1 MIGVHSVATCEAVFE
16 ATRDW
21 VWQWLHN
28 HNNDAGNDDQWSIIV
43 MEIFVV
49 HCDDDGID
57 GSDGDGVH
65 SWNEDS
71 GDDVVLK
78 LTTSWES
85 GVILVWTA

>member
-1 MIGVHSVATCEAVFE
+1 M
-16 ATRDW
+16 
-21 VWQWLHN
+21 
-28 HNNDAGNDDQWSIIV
+28 IIV

-49 HCDDDGID
+49 HCDDDGIG

-71 GDDVVLK
+71 GDDDVLK

>member
-1 MIGVHSVATCEAVFE
+1 M
-16 ATRDW
+16 
-21 VWQWLHN
+21 
-28 HNNDAGNDDQWSIIV
+28 IIV

-65 SWNEDS
+65 SWNEDI
-71 GDDVVLK
+71 DVVLK
-78 LTTSWES
+78 LTPSWES